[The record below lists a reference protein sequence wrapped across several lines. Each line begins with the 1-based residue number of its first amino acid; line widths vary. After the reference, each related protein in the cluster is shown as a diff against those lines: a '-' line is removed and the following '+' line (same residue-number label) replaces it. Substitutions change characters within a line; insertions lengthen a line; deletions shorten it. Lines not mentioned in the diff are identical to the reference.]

1 MRLGPGPSGRA
12 SIQVAD
18 RKGRVM
24 DRAIAAN
31 LAQDGADWKVGVDIG
46 GTFIDFCALEA
57 NSGRVAS
64 LKVLTTPEDPGAE
77 LMTGLALLAERE
89 GFDPTRMTRFVHG
102 TTVGINTIIQRK
114 GAQLA
119 LFTNAGFEDVIELA
133 RLRMPDMY
141 SLFCTRPE
149 PLIPRDM
156 VFGIPVRM
164 RADGSESQAP
174 DMDAVERA
182 VATAK
187 ATGAQGI
194 IVSFLHSW
202 RNGAQEASVKAAIA
216 RLAPELF
223 VFSSA
228 EVWPVIRE
236 YERSSTAIL
245 NGYVHPRVSGYLTA
259 LEERLKGSGVP
270 ARPMLTKSNGG
281 LMNAA
286 EGKHACV
293 NMLLSGTASGVIG
306 ASWLARRAGEGKILT
321 LDIGGTSADFA
332 LIIGGEPQFG
342 TGELIG
348 EFPLHIPSV
357 SVSSIGVGGG
367 SIASVDAQGVLRVGP
382 ESAGSTPGPACYGRG
397 GQRATVT
404 DAMVVCGWLGH
415 TEMAYGQLKIDVV
428 LAHRAVGDLATRLGR
443 TVEQTAQAIL
453 DIAVSE
459 MFVEVEKLASR
470 AGVDLRDFT
479 LMPFGG
485 GGPMLGAF
493 LARELGMKRLMA
505 PRRPGVVSALGGLV
519 ADLRGDFIRTIF
531 APLSDASLPGI
542 HSAFEALAREGR
554 DWLAAQGHDAAAEL
568 SLSCD
573 MRYVGQS
580 YEIEVVLSPEWLVD
594 GDAAAIAQAFH
605 LTHER
610 LYDFHDPEGEIEL
623 VNARL
628 SAVGAGPALSFPEI
642 DEKDAPAIPAR
653 RLPVYTGQRVETV
666 DLHDRQALVP
676 GSVFHGPAVVV
687 QEDTTFAIPIGTQ
700 ARVDRHLNLLLTFGE

>member
-1 MRLGPGPSGRA
+1 
-12 SIQVAD
+12 
-18 RKGRVM
+18 M

-141 SLFCTRPE
+141 SLFCARPE

-194 IVSFLHSW
+194 IVFFLHSW

-367 SIASVDAQGVLRVGP
+367 SMASVDAQGVLRVGP

-428 LAHRAVGDLATRLGR
+428 SAHRAVGDLATRLGR

-542 HSAFEALAREGR
+542 HSAFKALAREGR
-554 DWLAAQGHDAAAEL
+554 EWLAAQGHDAAAEL

-580 YEIEVVLSPEWLVD
+580 YEIEVILSPEWLVD

>member
-1 MRLGPGPSGRA
+1 
-12 SIQVAD
+12 
-18 RKGRVM
+18 M
-24 DRAIAAN
+24 DGVIAADA
-31 LAQDGADWKVGVDIG
+31 AQNGADWKVGVDIG

-57 NSGRVAS
+57 NSGRLAS

-77 LMTGLALLAERE
+77 LMTGLTLLAERE
-89 GFDPTRMTRFVHG
+89 GFDPTHMTRFVHG

-114 GAQLA
+114 GAPVA

-133 RLRMPDMY
+133 RLRMPEMY
-141 SLFCTRPE
+141 SLFCSRPD
-149 PLIPRDM
+149 PLISRDM

-164 RADGSESQAP
+164 RADGSESLAP
-174 DMDAVERA
+174 DMAAVERA
-182 VATAK
+182 VAAAK
-187 ATGAQGI
+187 ANGAQGI

-202 RNGAQEASVKAAIA
+202 RNAAQEASVKAAIA

-223 VFSSA
+223 VFCSA

-259 LEERLKGSGVP
+259 LEERLKDRGVP

-281 LMNAA
+281 LMKAA

-306 ASWLARRAGEGKILT
+306 ASWLARQAGEDRILT

-332 LIIGGEPQFG
+332 LIIDGEPKFG

-397 GQRATVT
+397 GERATVT

-415 TEMAYGQLKIDVV
+415 SEMAYGQLSIDTG
-428 LAHRAVGDLATRLGR
+428 LAQRAIGNLAARLGR
-443 TVEQTAQAIL
+443 PVEQTAQAIL

-470 AGVDLRDFT
+470 AGIDLRDFT

-493 LARELGMKRLMA
+493 LARELGMKRVMA

-531 APLSDASLPGI
+531 SPLSGTSLPTI
-542 HSAFEALAREGR
+542 REAFETLAQEGS
-554 DWLAAQGHDAAAEL
+554 DWLAAQGHDASAQL
-568 SLSCD
+568 NLSCD
-573 MRYVGQS
+573 MRYIGQS
-580 YEIEVVLSPEWLVD
+580 YEIEVVLSPEWLAD
-594 GDAAAIAQAFH
+594 GNTAAIAQAFH
-605 LTHER
+605 RTHER
-610 LYDFHDPEGEIEL
+610 LYDFHDPDGEIEL
-623 VNARL
+623 VNVRL
-628 SAVGAGPALSFPEI
+628 SAVGAGPKLSFPKVDVI
-642 DEKDAPAIPAR
+642 DAPAIPTR
-653 RLPVYTGQRVETV
+653 RIPVYTGVSVETI
-666 DLHDRQALVP
+666 DLYDRQSLAP
-676 GSVFHGPAVVV
+676 GSTFSGPAVVV
-687 QEDTTFAIPIGTQ
+687 QEDTTFAIPAGAQ
-700 ARVDRHLNLLLTFGE
+700 ASVDRHLNLLLTFPE

>member
-1 MRLGPGPSGRA
+1 
-12 SIQVAD
+12 
-18 RKGRVM
+18 M

>member
-1 MRLGPGPSGRA
+1 MDGV
-12 SIQVAD
+12 ITAD
-18 RKGRVM
+18 EAHNR
-24 DRAIAAN
+24 
-31 LAQDGADWKVGVDIG
+31 ADWKVGVDIG
-46 GTFIDFCALEA
+46 GTFIDFCALEV

-89 GFDPTRMTRFVHG
+89 GLDPTHMTRFVHG

-114 GAQLA
+114 GAPLA

-141 SLFCTRPE
+141 SLFCSRPD
-149 PLIPRDM
+149 PLISRDM
-156 VFGIPVRM
+156 VFGIPARM
-164 RADGSESQAP
+164 RADGSETKAP
-174 DMDAVERA
+174 DVATVESA
-182 VATAK
+182 VAAAK
-187 ATGAQGI
+187 ANGAQGI
-194 IVSFLHSW
+194 VVAFLHSW
-202 RNGAQEASVKAAIA
+202 RNAAQEASVKSAIA
-216 RLAPELF
+216 RLAPDLF
-223 VFSSA
+223 VFTSA

-259 LEERLKGSGVP
+259 LEERLKSRGVP

-286 EGKHACV
+286 EGKQACV

-306 ASWLARRAGEGKILT
+306 AAWLARQAGEDRILT

-332 LIIGGEPQFG
+332 LIIDGRPQFG

-397 GQRATVT
+397 GERATVT

-415 TEMAYGQLKIDVV
+415 SEMAYGQLSIDTG
-428 LAHRAVGDLATRLGR
+428 LAHRAVGELARRLGR
-443 TVEQTAQAIL
+443 PVEQTAQAIL

-493 LARELGMKRLMA
+493 LARELGMKRVMA

-531 APLSDASLPGI
+531 SPLSASLPI
-542 HSAFEALAREGR
+542 IRAAFEALASEGL

-568 SLSCD
+568 NFSCD
-573 MRYVGQS
+573 MRYLGQS
-580 YEIEVVLSPEWLVD
+580 YEIEVVLSPEWLEES
-594 GDAAAIAQAFH
+594 DAEAIEQAFH
-605 LTHER
+605 RTHER
-610 LYDFHDPEGEIEL
+610 LYDFHDPDGEIEL
-623 VNARL
+623 VNMRL

-642 DEKDAPAIPAR
+642 DEIDVSASPAR
-653 RLPVYTGQRVETV
+653 QLPVYTGLGVETV
-666 DLHDRQALVP
+666 DLHDRQTLVP
-676 GSVFHGPAVVV
+676 GSSFQGPAVVV
-687 QEDTTFAIPIGTQ
+687 QEDTTLAIPAGVQ
-700 ARVDRHLNLLLTFGE
+700 ARVDRHLNLLLTFAE

>member
-1 MRLGPGPSGRA
+1 
-12 SIQVAD
+12 
-18 RKGRVM
+18 M
-24 DRAIAAN
+24 DGAITVDEARSE
-31 LAQDGADWKVGVDIG
+31 ADWKVGVDIG

-57 NSGRVAS
+57 RSGRLAS
-64 LKVLTTPEDPGAE
+64 LKVLTTPDDPGAE
-77 LMTGLALLAERE
+77 LMTGLTLLAERE
-89 GFDPTRMTRFVHG
+89 GFDPTHMTRFVHG

-114 GAQLA
+114 GAPLA

-141 SLFCTRPE
+141 SLFCSRPD
-149 PLIPRDM
+149 PLISRDM
-156 VFGIPVRM
+156 VFGIPARM
-164 RADGSESQAP
+164 RPDGSESQAP
-174 DMDAVERA
+174 DMAAVERS
-182 VATAK
+182 VAAAK
-187 ATGAQGI
+187 ANGAQGI
-194 IVSFLHSW
+194 IVSFLHAW
-202 RNGAQEASVKAAIA
+202 RNGAQEASVKSAIA

-223 VFSSA
+223 VFTSA

-259 LEERLKGSGVP
+259 LEERLKGRGVP

-286 EGKHACV
+286 EGKRACV

-306 ASWLARRAGEGKILT
+306 ASWLARQAGEDKILT

-332 LIIGGEPQFG
+332 LIIGGEAQFG

-367 SIASVDAQGVLRVGP
+367 SIASVDTQGVLRVGP
-382 ESAGSTPGPACYGRG
+382 ESAGSTPGPSCYGRG
-397 GQRATVT
+397 GTQATVT

-415 TEMAYGQLKIDVV
+415 SEMAYGQLTIDAG
-428 LAHRAVGDLATRLGR
+428 LAHRAVGELAARLGR
-443 TVEQTAQAIL
+443 TVEETAQAIL

-493 LARELGMKRLMA
+493 LARELGMKRVIA

-531 APLSDASLPGI
+531 SPLSAASLPAVRE
-542 HSAFEALAREGR
+542 AFEALAREGR

-568 SLSCD
+568 NFSCD
-573 MRYVGQS
+573 MRYIGQS
-580 YEIEVVLSPEWLVD
+580 YEIEVVLSPEWL
-594 GDAAAIAQAFH
+594 GEGGAEAIEQAFH
-605 LTHER
+605 RTHEQ
-610 LYDFHDPEGEIEL
+610 LYDFHDPQGAIEL
-623 VNARL
+623 VNVRL
-628 SAVGAGPALSFPEI
+628 SAIGAGPVLSFPEA
-642 DEKDAPAIPAR
+642 DEINAQASPAR
-653 RLPVYTGQRVETV
+653 RLSVYTGRAVETV
-666 DLHDRQALVP
+666 DLHDRQTLVP
-676 GSVFHGPAVVV
+676 GSTFLGPAVVV
-687 QEDTTFAIPIGTQ
+687 QEDTTLAIPAGTR
-700 ARVDRHLNLLLTFGE
+700 ARVDRHLNLLLTFAE